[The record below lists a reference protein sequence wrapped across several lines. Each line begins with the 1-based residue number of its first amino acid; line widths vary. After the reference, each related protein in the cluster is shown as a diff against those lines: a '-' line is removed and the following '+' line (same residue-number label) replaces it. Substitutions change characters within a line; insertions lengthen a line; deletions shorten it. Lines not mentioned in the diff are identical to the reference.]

1 MTLIDEIY
9 MELFTSSC
17 LETGMMVTN
26 YSSLRELGKKTYFW
40 PLCPNHTLTVELFPL
55 LHIFVLLS

>member
-17 LETGMMVTN
+17 LETDMMVTN
-26 YSSLRELGKKTYFW
+26 YSSLRELGKK
-40 PLCPNHTLTVELFPL
+40 LTFGL
-55 LHIFVLLS
+55 FVLTIP

>member
-1 MTLIDEIY
+1 

-26 YSSLRELGKKTYFW
+26 YSSLGELEKAYFQ
-40 PLCPNHTLTVELFPL
+40 PLCPNHTLTVELFSL
-55 LHIFVLLS
+55 LHIFVIFS